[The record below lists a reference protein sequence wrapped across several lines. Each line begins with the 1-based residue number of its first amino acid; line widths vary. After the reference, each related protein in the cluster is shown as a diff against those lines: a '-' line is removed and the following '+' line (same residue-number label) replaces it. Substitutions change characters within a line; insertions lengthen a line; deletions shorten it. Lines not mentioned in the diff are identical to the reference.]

1 MGRTERS
8 VSECGRSPPGGERS
22 DRPDEGHQRQQQ
34 EDDGTPNDKR
44 CLQVRESIRNA
55 EECDGNGSYHQVNKD
70 GDNDRQWP
78 NPDQLAKCKAFPR
91 GWASGSGCHIIF
103 LSNVSNVHSIRRP
116 PLTSDLVHCL
126 GEECTY

>member
-1 MGRTERS
+1 WS
-8 VSECGRSPPGGERS
+8 S
-22 DRPDEGHQRQQQ
+22 DVCSSD
-34 EDDGTPNDKR
+34 
-44 CLQVRESIRNA
+44 L
-55 EECDGNGSYHQVNKD
+55 YHQVNKD

-126 GEECTY
+126 GEECTYDLICLVTRITMTTSFGGG